1 MCRLCSGDHFS
12 GYKSGLTLTPAAL
25 FVLFTVFIQT
35 LFSVCGAT
43 IIHLPLKYAVGVEKR
58 PTGGEELK
66 RAMRSIDPV
75 TQRVVGIS
83 GEGYYLDVN
92 VGTPPQKMQV
102 LIDTGSSNFALAA
115 SPNPYISHYFHRE
128 NSSTYR
134 ATGETVYV
142 PYTQGEWKGD
152 LGVDAVTL
160 DSLPNVTIHPNIA
173 FITHSDSFFIPGA
186 DWQGIVGLAYQ
197 SIARPNSLVP
207 FWDALH
213 HEGDIE
219 DVFSMQLCGSSHSH
233 NPNTRGSKE
242 GSMVLGGISEELY
255 SGSILYTPIVKEM
268 YYEVVITDILVGGE
282 SLKMD
287 CKEYNYDKTIVDSGT
302 THLRLPTRVFLAVVN
317 AIKRRI
323 DFVEHPLLAVITD
336 IFWTGDSLVCW
347 GNLTEAFSLF
357 PPVTL
362 SLILAGSREKYFK
375 LHLSPQY
382 YLRYVEDNMN
392 GVFGLHQ
399 TCLKFGISPSESGA
413 VLGALLMESFY
424 VVFDRKN
431 RQIGFAATTCDPPD
445 PNSPFINSS
454 VDGPYTDGGNLTSC
468 QYQRAIEEHSTLL
481 IVTYVMGAICVV
493 CVTPLVILFIQWQ
506 MQKCK
511 KGRERIPNNDSR

>member
-160 DSLPNVTIHPNIA
+160 DSLPN
-173 FITHSDSFFIPGA
+173 
-186 DWQGIVGLAYQ
+186 
-197 SIARPNSLVP
+197 PNSLVP

-336 IFWTGDSLVCW
+336 IFWTG
-347 GNLTEAFSLF
+347 
-357 PPVTL
+357 
-362 SLILAGSREKYFK
+362 
-375 LHLSPQY
+375 
-382 YLRYVEDNMN
+382 
-392 GVFGLHQ
+392 
-399 TCLKFGISPSESGA
+399 A